1 MSDDLKAINGR
12 LKELSKEFQDLSAL
26 KKKLLAQNTVDT
38 FKDKYGD
45 YKYLVKT
52 KENKEVDFIKMVA
65 ENNLKITS
73 SVYGMLC
80 ASYEVDGR
88 QVVYHIAKTEEECEQ
103 VRVVQSLFSIGDEIQ
118 AKVKEGKKLTAK
130 EILDAYDTARSG
142 QQLEQSEESEE
153 VSE

>member
-1 MSDDLKAINGR
+1 MSEELKVINGR
-12 LKELSKEFQDLSAL
+12 LKELNKEFQDLFAL

-38 FKDKYGD
+38 FKEKYGD

-88 QVVYHIAKTEEECEQ
+88 QVGYHIAKTEEECEQ
-103 VRVVQSLFSIGDEIQ
+103 IRTVQSLFSVSDDIQ
-118 AKVKEGKKLTAK
+118 TAVKEGKKLTAK
-130 EILDAYDTARSG
+130 EILDAYDKARAG
-142 QQLEQSEESEE
+142 QQLEESEESEE